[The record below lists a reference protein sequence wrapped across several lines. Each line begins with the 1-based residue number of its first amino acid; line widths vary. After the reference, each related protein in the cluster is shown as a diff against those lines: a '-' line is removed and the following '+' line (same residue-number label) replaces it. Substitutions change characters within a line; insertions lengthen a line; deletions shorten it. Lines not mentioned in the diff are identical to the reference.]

1 MFNVIWSIRSDYP
14 MSSADLITSRCAYT
28 CIRPTTDE
36 QSGDRLTSSEFGLV
50 SGRKLKRHKNNPTGF
65 LSLDPWSRLIMG
77 KVLTG
82 TAVRFAIKW
91 TRSACKRGKR
101 WALYCDS
108 VCYRQMPSQTDS
120 CHVHCLSYVVRCH
133 LRFDV
138 NLSLRSSK
146 VLETRIGFIYPMFTL
161 IRHDVPMCHA
171 EAYLSWCSVCLVTI
185 HDL

>member
-1 MFNVIWSIRSDYP
+1 
-14 MSSADLITSRCAYT
+14 MSNADLITSRCAYT

-36 QSGDRLTSSEFGLV
+36 QSGDRLTSADFGLV

-65 LSLDPWSRLIMG
+65 LSLDPWSRLITD

-108 VCYRQMPSQTDS
+108 VCYRQVPSQTDS
-120 CHVHCLSYVVRCH
+120 CYVYCLSYVVKYH
-133 LRFDV
+133 FRFDREFEFAIFKSSG
-138 NLSLRSSK
+138 NKKRDHLSDSNAMITK
-146 VLETRIGFIYPMFTL
+146 NKT
-161 IRHDVPMCHA
+161 MCHA